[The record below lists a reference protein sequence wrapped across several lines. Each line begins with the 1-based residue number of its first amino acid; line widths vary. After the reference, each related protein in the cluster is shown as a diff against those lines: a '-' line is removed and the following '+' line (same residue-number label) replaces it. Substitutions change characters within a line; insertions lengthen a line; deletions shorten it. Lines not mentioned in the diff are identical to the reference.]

1 MSDDAEYSM
10 LMPFIAVT
18 SKGGPFDDA
27 SYCAG
32 YEMGQLDAALQAG
45 PRLHQV
51 TIRTA
56 NVEQADLMAM
66 RYGYTAKADGPSECG
81 TWTWV
86 EFEPMRSLDQ
96 PEAGSDGR

>member
-1 MSDDAEYSM
+1 MADDAEYSM
-10 LMPFIAVT
+10 LMPFTVVA
-18 SKGGPFDDA
+18 SKGGPYDDA

-56 NVEQADLMAM
+56 NVAQADLVAM
-66 RYGYTAKADGPSECG
+66 RRGYTSQASAPSECG
-81 TWTWV
+81 QWTWV
-86 EFEPMRSLDQ
+86 EFEPMTAL
-96 PEAGSDGR
+96 EELKGSA